1 MSSCLDALKYNK
13 RFFLTSTS
21 RKLVQKHL
29 LTNSNF
35 FYLFVPFKYRT
46 GNIQNILWETFDY
59 YEYFEMFRPVFLKP
73 PTNQSKTTNFKN
85 KNLRAPVNI
94 FCITNIR

>member
-35 FYLFVPFKYRT
+35 FYLFVPLKYRT
-46 GNIQNILWETFDY
+46 GNI
-59 YEYFEMFRPVFLKP
+59 
-73 PTNQSKTTNFKN
+73 
-85 KNLRAPVNI
+85 
-94 FCITNIR
+94 